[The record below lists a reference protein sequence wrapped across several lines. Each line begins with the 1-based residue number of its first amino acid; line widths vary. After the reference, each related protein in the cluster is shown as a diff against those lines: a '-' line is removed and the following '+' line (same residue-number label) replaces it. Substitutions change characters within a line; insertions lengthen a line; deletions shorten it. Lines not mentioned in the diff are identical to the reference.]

1 MTTLVPNE
9 LIGLPAGRVVRVLEA
24 SRGVVVR
31 TPRGNRVG
39 VRNAET
45 GRLSYIH
52 EDVLLRAKK
61 AALSMLPEHTC
72 IKSDGGTPGRRCRR
86 CEQEAPQAET
96 MPPIQVGD
104 VVTIATP
111 AWRFVGQELA
121 RFTLDPFPR
130 IVSEERHAAYLNGEG
145 ADDVR
150 AIYRDPLWRRP
161 ASPQAKED

>member
-111 AWRFVGQELA
+111 A
-121 RFTLDPFPR
+121 FTRDPFPR

>member
-9 LIGLPAGRVVRVLEA
+9 LIKLAAGRVVRVLEA
-24 SRGVVVR
+24 GLGVVVR

-61 AALSMLPEHTC
+61 AALSMAPEHTC

-86 CEQEAPQAET
+86 CEQEAPAP
-96 MPPIQVGD
+96 MPTIQVGD
-104 VVTIATP
+104 IVESTHADVARVETKMEAELWNDNRDLVVE
-111 AWRFVGQELA
+111 V
-121 RFTLDPFPR
+121 
-130 IVSEERHAAYLNGEG
+130 
-145 ADDVR
+145 
-150 AIYRDPLWRRP
+150 YRDPLWRRP
-161 ASPQAKED
+161 APMPTTGDES